1 MVDPIGSNFP
11 PSVQAVNKARS
22 AAQAQKNER
31 SEELSDEVSLSAEE
45 QELAEAGRLAAESR
59 ELLVENRDETLT
71 RSGQQLNKLL

>member
-31 SEELSDEVSLSAEE
+31 SEEVSLSAEA